1 MAKSNVKKKVKE
13 EIEMEQ
19 VKVSD
24 EFIPLVVS
32 SNITMLSVD
41 ALFPHPDNPRKDIGD
56 ITELAESI
64 KARGIMQNLTVV
76 PFKSRTNPKFN
87 GTGRYTVIIGHRRLA
102 AAQLAGLTEVPCVIT
117 EMSEKEQLATMLLE
131 NMQRSDL
138 TVYEQ
143 AKGFQLM
150 IDLGESVADIAEKT
164 GFSQA
169 TVRRRVKMAE
179 LDEDKLKEVSQ
190 RQLSLDDFDKLAKIS
205 DVKKRN
211 EVLEYIGT
219 NNFESYVNKAIKDE
233 IISKF
238 LPGIIEAAK
247 ALNATKIER
256 SDTYSGKYQTL
267 CTVRATDDDREFDLN
282 EIDKTEKLYYSI
294 WDMFGEV
301 TIYKKKPKP
310 PVQKKSDEEIQR
322 ERDIA
327 ERKKLAEDLSASAKE
342 LRANFVKGLV
352 MNSRNRELIMKGAA
366 DVLATHALHYMYG
379 VYPKEIL
386 EFLGLETSNEYLKNH
401 DIFSKAYR
409 EQPERVIPALIYLTF
424 ENDKGHSY
432 CICSSEGVKHYEN
445 SWLNALYDWLISL
458 GYEMSDDEKALRD
471 GTHTV
476 FV

>member
-1 MAKSNVKKKVKE
+1 MGGCVPRVNTNLKEKGKRKMSNNSK
-13 EIEMEQ
+13 
-19 VKVSD
+19 
-24 EFIPLVVS
+24 
-32 SNITMLSVD
+32 ITMLSVEV
-41 ALFPHPDNPRKDIGD
+41 LFPHPANPRKDIGD
-56 ITELAESI
+56 VTELSESI

-76 PFKSRTNPKFN
+76 PKID
-87 GTGRYTVIIGHRRLA
+87 GGEGYTVIIGHRRLA
-102 AAQLAGLTEVPCVIT
+102 AAKAAGISEVPCVVT

-190 RQLSLDDFDKLAKIS
+190 RQLSLDDFDKLARIS
-205 DVKKRN
+205 DINKRN

-219 NNFESYVNKAIKDE
+219 NNFDGYVNKAVKDE
-233 IISKF
+233 LISKY
-238 LPGIIEAAK
+238 LPGMIKAAEALGAK
-247 ALNATKIER
+247 KIEK
-256 SDTYSGKYQTL
+256 SDTYSGKYEPL
-267 CTVRATDDDREFDLN
+267 YTVRATYEDREIKLKDN
-282 EIDKTEKLYYSI
+282 DKAEKLFYSV

-327 ERKKLAEDLSASAKE
+327 ERKKLAEELSESAKQ
-342 LRANFVKGLV
+342 LRRNFAKTLV
-352 MNSRNRELIMKGAA
+352 INTKNRDIIMKGAA
-366 DVLATHALHYMYG
+366 DVLVTHALHYMYS
-379 VYPKEIL
+379 VFPREIL
-386 EFLGLETSNEYLKNH
+386 EFLDIQTSDEYLKNN
-401 DIFSKAYR
+401 DILSKAYR
-409 EQPERVIPALIYLTF
+409 EQPERVIPALIYLAF

-432 CICSSEGVKHYEN
+432 CICHSGGVQHN
-445 SWLNALYDWLISL
+445 DNAWLNALYAWLISL

-471 GTHTV
+471 GTHAV
-476 FV
+476 FGGDEK

>member
-1 MAKSNVKKKVKE
+1 
-13 EIEMEQ
+13 
-19 VKVSD
+19 
-24 EFIPLVVS
+24 
-32 SNITMLSVD
+32 MLSVEV
-41 ALFPHPDNPRKDIGD
+41 LFPHPENPRKDIGD
-56 ITELAESI
+56 VTELAESI

-76 PFKSRTNPKFN
+76 PKID
-87 GTGRYTVIIGHRRLA
+87 GGEGYTVIIGHRRLTA
-102 AAQLAGLTEVPCVIT
+102 AKAAGISEVPCVIT

-143 AKGFQLM
+143 ARGFQLM

-205 DVKKRN
+205 DIKKRN

-219 NNFESYVNKAIKDE
+219 NNFDSYVNKAVKDE
-233 IISKF
+233 IISKY
-238 LPGIIEAAK
+238 LPGIIDAAK

-256 SDTYSGKYQTL
+256 SDTYSGKYQPL
-267 CTVRATDDDREFDLN
+267 YTVRATDDNREFKLN
-282 EIDKTEKLYYSI
+282 EIDKIDKTEKLYYSV

-310 PVQKKSDEEIQR
+310 PVQKKSAEEIQR

-327 ERKKLAEDLSASAKE
+327 ERKKLAEELSENAKQ
-342 LRANFVKGLV
+342 LRRNFAKTLV
-352 MNSRNRELIMKGAA
+352 INNKNRDTIIKGAA
-366 DVLATHALHYMYG
+366 DVLVTHALHYMYS
-379 VYPKEIL
+379 VYPREAL
-386 EFLGLETSNEYLKNH
+386 EFLDIQTSNEYLKNN
-401 DIFSKAYR
+401 DILSIAYR
-409 EQPERVIPALIYLTF
+409 EQPERVIPALIYLHL

-432 CICSSEGVKHYEN
+432 CICSSEGVKHYDN

-471 GTHTV
+471 GTHAV
-476 FV
+476 FGGDEE